1 MTSLVISSVLYV
13 DIGDWDS
20 LSMIAIPRN
29 TSGAWNDVILL
40 VGCLCCKWVLYVVIE
55 TVLFVL

>member
-1 MTSLVISSVLYV
+1 MLYV
-13 DIGDWDS
+13 DIDDWDS

-40 VGCLCCKWVLYVVIE
+40 VGWLCCKWVLYVVFR

>member
-1 MTSLVISSVLYV
+1 
-13 DIGDWDS
+13 
-20 LSMIAIPRN
+20 MIAIPRN